1 MPKLLLADDDTQL
14 RQLVGDWLEHEQY
27 TVDLAADGAE
37 GKEYLL
43 SGTYDVLVL
52 DWNMPEI
59 TGLDLCKWFR
69 AKGGSTPILMLTGK
83 DEIQDKETGFGA
95 GVDDYLT
102 KPFELREL
110 VARIRAL
117 MRRGSVAITR
127 TVTVGPLIIDPDA
140 HTVTVDTKPMNLTAT
155 EFAVLEYLGRHPNQV
170 FSPNALLDRVWSSSS
185 EVSPDT
191 VRVYIKRLR
200 SKFGELGYPDL
211 IQNVHGVG
219 YKLSIV

>member
-1 MPKLLLADDDTQL
+1 MPKLLLADDDSQL

-27 TVDLAADGAE
+27 NVDLAADGAE

-43 SGTYDVLVL
+43 AGKYDILVI
-52 DWNMPEI
+52 DWTMPEI
-59 TGLDLCKWFR
+59 SGLDLCKWFR
-69 AKGGSTPILMLTGK
+69 AKGGTTPILMLTGK

-110 VARIRAL
+110 TARLRAL
-117 MRRGSVAITR
+117 LRRGSVLTTR
-127 TVTVGPLIIDPDA
+127 VITVGPLIIDPDA
-140 HTVTVDTKPMNLTAT
+140 HTVLVDNQPMTLTAT
-155 EFAVLEYLGRHPNQV
+155 EFAVLEFLARHPNQV
-170 FSPNALLDRVWSSSS
+170 FNPNALLDRVWSSQS

-200 SKFGELGYPDL
+200 VKFETVGHPEL
-211 IQNVHGVG
+211 IQNIHGVG
-219 YKLSIV
+219 YKLNI